1 MVWVTFGG
9 AVAAMAFAFLTIP
22 AQAQGRLPP
31 DFVYLRDVDATIEQD
46 MRYAGAKNFTGRPL
60 PGYGAAECVLR
71 RDAAAALK
79 MVQDHLRGSGLSL
92 KVYDCYRPQ
101 RAVSAMA
108 SWAGAPEDN
117 ATKRFYPRR
126 DKQKLFAE
134 GWISPRSRHS
144 AGIAVDLTLV
154 PIGSVTPRFDPRG
167 RALGDCD
174 TAQRAPDN
182 SLDMGTGFDC
192 FSAKSHTK
200 SDAISAMARDNRMQL
215 VAAMRRHGFRN
226 YFREWWHFELRGGA
240 AAATVTYDVAIG
252 AR

>member
-1 MVWVTFGG
+1 VVWVTFGG
-9 AVAAMAFAFLTIP
+9 AFAAMAFAVLTIP

-154 PIGSVTPRFDPRG
+154 PIGSVTPRLTRADERSAIATPRNARPTTASTWAPASIASAPRAIRRATRSAPWRATIACNSSPPCVGMAFATTSANGGTSSCAAG
-167 RALGDCD
+167 R
-174 TAQRAPDN
+174 
-182 SLDMGTGFDC
+182 
-192 FSAKSHTK
+192 
-200 SDAISAMARDNRMQL
+200 
-215 VAAMRRHGFRN
+215 RR
-226 YFREWWHFELRGGA
+226 
-240 AAATVTYDVAIG
+240 
-252 AR
+252 